1 MSVADRRHEVWTD
14 VGVDFLQ
21 WRMLPQVSIK
31 EVLLSTDN
39 RKDIE
44 DIDAR
49 YTKGMRFTYVTGMIE
64 VTAGPAEGEGGER
77 AEGGV
82 GRIPSFATKRADH
95 TDRPI
100 LIGAERSR
108 KAHSGNEPICTEAQ
122 LREVNASGQVPDPQ
136 LQVRRPVRP
145 CSG

>member
-14 VGVDFLQ
+14 LGVDFLQ

-49 YTKGMRFTYVTGMIE
+49 YTKGMRFTYVTEMIE
-64 VTAGPAEGEGGER
+64 VVKHALLKEKVE
-77 AEGGV
+77 
-82 GRIPSFATKRADH
+82 
-95 TDRPI
+95 
-100 LIGAERSR
+100 
-108 KAHSGNEPICTEAQ
+108 
-122 LREVNASGQVPDPQ
+122 NALKVA
-136 LQVRRPVRP
+136 
-145 CSG
+145 